1 MHMSTQ
7 LIDLL
12 RDWSGQLYSPMKNM
26 LFAHEHPISK
36 STARLVWAALF
47 TYEDFFFAYE
57 HPIRR
62 SPARLVWAA
71 PFAYEDYAF
80 CTCAPN

>member
-1 MHMSTQ
+1 MSTQ

-47 TYEDFFFAYE
+47 AYEDFVFLHMSTQFVDLLRDWSGQPYY
-57 HPIRR
+57 
-62 SPARLVWAA
+62 L
-71 PFAYEDYAF
+71 
-80 CTCAPN
+80 